1 MKYIKKLIWFFLLII
16 VFALAIFVYGLFNA
30 DSLIKKS
37 IEKYG
42 SEALQA
48 NVSVSNVRLDLVGG
62 TVRVEG
68 LVIDNPVGFSK
79 AKAFQVAL
87 LELDLDEKHLSDSQI
102 VVSKVLIH
110 EPKVTYE
117 HTELGDNLSILEK
130 NAIAYGAKIGESIP
144 SSRTSQGL
152 SKNNL
157 RIKISNIY
165 LNKGSVN
172 LVDDRLINI
181 NMTFDLPNI
190 YIKEIKTGP
199 DGSSVEEVA
208 SQVMS
213 SLFSSTQ
220 SAAHAVSQESM
231 PDLKKGIDRA
241 GSQLK
246 NIEKKGLNQVKK
258 IFGN

>member
-1 MKYIKKLIWFFLLII
+1 
-16 VFALAIFVYGLFNA
+16 
-30 DSLIKKS
+30 
-37 IEKYG
+37 
-42 SEALQA
+42 
-48 NVSVSNVRLDLVGG
+48 
-62 TVRVEG
+62 
-68 LVIDNPVGFSK
+68 
-79 AKAFQVAL
+79 
-87 LELDLDEKHLSDSQI
+87 
-102 VVSKVLIH
+102 
-110 EPKVTYE
+110 
-117 HTELGDNLSILEK
+117 
-130 NAIAYGAKIGESIP
+130 
-144 SSRTSQGL
+144 
-152 SKNNL
+152 
-157 RIKISNIY
+157 
-165 LNKGSVN
+165 